1 MTRARQSLTGRQAVQ
16 EPLRRRRVMLLQRKV
31 PRALPQRV
39 LLQMPRLQKG
49 PQPRKPRQ
57 RRAAPLRPLR
67 LRGVT
72 PPPPER
78 HRRTPRPKA
87 LPRLPR
93 RTPLLRPPL
102 PRVRLLLL
110 LLPKVKQHRLRKP
123 LRKKDDPPTGE
134 AAEGE
139 EDVRLLCRRRR
150 LWQPASPVILRVP
163 PKCIFSLSTNQIPS
177 ETSNFDADVSIE
189 DVTSKESLITSVV
202 DIDSKLSCYNQ
213 HEIYTNCLSKCSALS
228 TNRRASQLW
237 TDCEHLYNCFY
248 INNKFVLLISVCT
261 LTSLLVLSLKK
272 ESDVIK
278 KN

>member
-1 MTRARQSLTGRQAVQ
+1 MISLLIDQCFNFLCGISSSVKLYQRYVPDIQQILNHLRLTVTRKCQQPFATLTPSTSARNTSSHHHRSLFQHATHRPSHATLNT
-16 EPLRRRRVMLLQRKV
+16 P
-31 PRALPQRV
+31 PSSHTTPFARAL
-39 LLQMPRLQKG
+39 
-49 PQPRKPRQ
+49 
-57 RRAAPLRPLR
+57 
-67 LRGVT
+67 
-72 PPPPER
+72 
-78 HRRTPRPKA
+78 HKA
-87 LPRLPR
+87 NLVPVC
-93 RTPLLRPPL
+93 PPL
-102 PRVRLLLL
+102 
-110 LLPKVKQHRLRKP
+110 QP

-278 KN
+278 KNWLIGKQRIQ